1 MVETLLADT
10 HFINGDNVSMRAK
23 FIVGQILVVL
33 TSFCVMNCP
42 AQGRQVPRPLSEKSL
57 SDLIGL
63 QIDEAAIVAKVKQE
77 GIAFTPEASIIDRL
91 KKAGASDTLLDA
103 VRTASSPSK
112 LAIQVIH
119 QPAITY
125 QDVLKLLELGLDEPT
140 ILKRLIASPT
150 HFTLDATQI
159 AELKRA
165 HASGAVLAAM
175 RGGGKPARA
184 GSLRLTDFAIVLD
197 CSGSMGE
204 KTTDGQSKMVE
215 AKRVVSEL
223 VTRLPES
230 LRVALIVYG
239 YDRDLNC
246 QAVKVARSLALLDA
260 SGKSDLSAQVAA
272 LQPVGGTPIA
282 SALELAGSELAR
294 NDSPCGMVLI
304 SDGKETC
311 NGDPAGVAA
320 SLVSRLK
327 LSFGLHVVGFDVQ
340 GDERASLAA
349 IAQAGRGRYF
359 NAQNVAELNMAIDGL
374 GRDLEIQ
381 SKPAETAFKIGV
393 GKARLVKI
401 LASTIELPPLDRV
414 FVTPVG
420 TDRMALG
427 VQNVGRATAY
437 GQVVRIAPSERAEC
451 FDVWWSPAK
460 GRSVRM
466 AKALPMTEPST
477 EIQPADYLGLV
488 RVTGTNLPRS
498 EAIMLTPPGTESFAV
513 RASSIQSID
522 RYGKDMA
529 LPPGFYDLWIEPAVG
544 GRAERVVEKLEV
556 VAGKV
561 TVID

>member
-1 MVETLLADT
+1 M
-10 HFINGDNVSMRAK
+10 SRA
-23 FIVGQILVVL
+23 FGRRSPSIEG
-33 TSFCVMNCP
+33 SFAP
-42 AQGRQVPRPLSEKSL
+42 
-57 SDLIGL
+57 D
-63 QIDEAAIVAKVKQE
+63 
-77 GIAFTPEASIIDRL
+77 ASILDRL
-91 KKAGASDTLLDA
+91 QKAGASDTLLDA
-103 VRTASSPSK
+103 VRSARNPSRS
-112 LAIQVIH
+112 AIQASRL
-119 QPAITY
+119 PAITY
-125 QDVLKLLELGLDEPT
+125 QDVLKLLEVGLDEPT
-140 ILKRLIASPT
+140 ILKRLEASPT
-150 HFTLDATQI
+150 HFTLDAAQV
-159 AELKRA
+159 AELKKA
-165 HASGAVLAAM
+165 NASEAVLAAM
-175 RGGGKPARA
+175 HGRRTPARS
-184 GSLRLTDFAIVLD
+184 GGPRLTDFAIVLD

-223 VTRLPES
+223 VNRLPEG
-230 LRVALIVYG
+230 LRVTLIVYG

-246 QAVKVARSLALLDA
+246 QAVKVARSLAPLDS
-260 SGKSDLSAQVAA
+260 SGKSDLNAQVAA

-304 SDGKETC
+304 SDRKETC
-311 NGDPAGVAA
+311 NGDPAAVAA

-349 IAQAGRGRYF
+349 IAQAGKGNYL
-359 NAQNVAELNMAIDGL
+359 NAQTAAELNKAIDGL

-401 LASTIELPPLDRV
+401 LPSTIELPPMDRV

-420 TDRMALG
+420 SDRMALG
-427 VQNVGRATAY
+427 IRNVGRATAY
-437 GQVVRIAPSERAEC
+437 GQGIRIAPSEKAEC
-451 FDVWWSPAK
+451 FDVWWSPVK
-460 GRSVRM
+460 GRSVQM
-466 AKALPMTEPST
+466 VKALPMTEPT
-477 EIQPADYLGLV
+477 IEIQPADYLGLV
-488 RVTGTNLPRS
+488 RVTGTNLARS
-498 EAIMLTPPGTESFAV
+498 EVIMLTPPGTEAFAV
-513 RASSIQSID
+513 RASNIQSTD

-529 LPPGFYDLWIEPAVG
+529 LPPGFYDLWIEPSDG

>member
-1 MVETLLADT
+1 
-10 HFINGDNVSMRAK
+10 MRATK
-23 FIVGQILVVL
+23 SGVYLLTVVAWVYL
-33 TSFCVMNCP
+33 MPCS
-42 AQGRQVPRPLSEKSL
+42 AQGQQTARPLTEKTL
-57 SDLIGL
+57 SDLVGL
-63 QIDEAAIVAKVKQE
+63 QIDEGAIVAKVKKE
-77 GIAFTPEASIIDRL
+77 GIGFAPDVSIIDRL
-91 KKAGASDTLLDA
+91 KAAGASEAVLDA
-103 VRTASSPSK
+103 IRSAPNPSSN
-112 LAIQVIH
+112 ATQVGNH
-119 QPAITY
+119 PAITY
-125 QDVLKLLELGLDEPT
+125 QDVLKLLQLGLDEPT
-140 ILKRLIASPT
+140 ILKRLNASPT
-150 HFTLDATQI
+150 HFMLDSAQVE
-159 AELKRA
+159 ELKKA
-165 HASGAVLAAM
+165 NASEAVLAAM
-175 RGGGKPARA
+175 RGVSKPARA
-184 GSLRLTDFAIVLD
+184 GGPRLTDFAIVLD

-223 VTRLPES
+223 VNRLPES
-230 LRVALIVYG
+230 LRVTLIVYG

-246 QAVKVARSLALLDA
+246 QAVKVARSLAPLDA
-260 SGKSDLSAQVAA
+260 SGKSDLNAQVAA

-349 IAQAGRGRYF
+349 IAQAGKGRYF
-359 NAQNVAELNMAIDGL
+359 NAQNAAELNKAIDGL

-393 GKARLVKI
+393 SKARLVKI
-401 LASTIELPPLDRV
+401 LPSTIELPPMDRV

-427 VQNVGRATAY
+427 IQNVGRATAY
-437 GQVVRIAPSERAEC
+437 GQVIRIAPSEKAES
-451 FDVWWSPAK
+451 FDVWWTPTK

-466 AKALPMTEPST
+466 VQALPMTEPT
-477 EIQPADYLGLV
+477 IEIQPADYLGLV
-488 RVTGTNLPRS
+488 RVTGTNLPKS
-498 EAIMLTPPGTESFAV
+498 EVIMLTPPGTENFAV
-513 RASSIQSID
+513 RASNIQSTD
-522 RYGKDMA
+522 RYGRDMA
-529 LPPGFYDLWIEPAVG
+529 LPPGFYDLWIEPSDG
-544 GRAERVVEKLEV
+544 SRSERVVEKLEV
-556 VAGKV
+556 LAGKV